1 MADTSTLGPRARF
14 PLGPFTPYDG
24 NPVLRPQ
31 RSTWESTNLYNPAA
45 AVVGEQVVLLYRA
58 HGEDLVSRIG
68 IATSD
73 DGRTFTREADPV
85 LEPEHDYEAKGCEDP
100 RLALIEDVWH
110 LTYTGFDGS
119 TALLCL
125 ATSTDLRTWTKH
137 GPMLPDF
144 DTWASSRWLPRIRPR
159 KPWNKAG
166 VIHSRKLCGKWW
178 MWFGEG
184 AIYAATS
191 DDLRTWTPVSDELHP
206 LHRPTPGRWDGDL
219 VEIGAPPVE
228 TEDGLL
234 VFLINAMQLQDLA
247 TRQVRYSCGQIA
259 VRADD
264 PGTLY
269 AATDEPWLAP
279 TTTEDQV
286 GLVSNVTFVQG
297 LVQFRDEWLAYYG
310 QADTTLAVATA
321 AAEQ

>member
-1 MADTSTLGPRARF
+1 VTAARF

-31 RSTWESTNLYNPAA
+31 GSSWESANLYNPAA
-45 AVVGEQVVLLYRA
+45 AVVEDRVVLLYRA
-58 HGEDLVSRIG
+58 HGDDLVSRIG

-73 DGRTFTREADPV
+73 DGRTFAREADPV

-100 RLALIEDVWH
+100 RLALIDGVWH
-110 LTYTGFDGS
+110 LTYTGFDGA

-125 ATSTDLRTWTKH
+125 ATSTDLRSWTKH

-144 DTWASSRWLPRIRPR
+144 DTWASSPLLSRVRAR

-166 VIHSRKLCGKWW
+166 VIHSRQLGGKWW

-191 DDLRTWTPVSDELHP
+191 DDLRTWTPVSDEQHP

-219 VEIGAPPVE
+219 VEIGAPPAE
-228 TEDGLL
+228 TDDGLL
-234 VFLINAMQLQDLA
+234 VFLTNAAQILDLEA
-247 TRQVRYSCGQIA
+247 RRVRYSCGQIA
-259 VRADD
+259 VSVDD
-264 PGTLY
+264 PRTLH
-269 AATDEPWLAP
+269 AATQEPWLTP
-279 TTTEDQV
+279 TTEEDQV
-286 GLVSNVTFVQG
+286 GLVGNVTFVQG
-297 LVQFRDEWLAYYG
+297 LVQLRGEWLAYYG
-310 QADTTLAVATA
+310 QADTTLALA
-321 AAEQ
+321 AAPAARP

>member
-1 MADTSTLGPRARF
+1 
-14 PLGPFTPYDG
+14 
-24 NPVLRPQ
+24 
-31 RSTWESTNLYNPAA
+31 
-45 AVVGEQVVLLYRA
+45 VVLLYRA
-58 HGEDLVSRIG
+58 HGDDLVSRIG

-73 DGRTFTREADPV
+73 DGRTFAREAEPV
-85 LEPEHDYEAKGCEDP
+85 LEPEHDYESKGCEDP
-100 RLALIEDVWH
+100 RLAHIEGVWH

-125 ATSTDLRTWTKH
+125 ATSPDLRSWTKH

-144 DTWASSRWLPRIRPR
+144 DTWAASPLLPAIRQR

-166 VIHSRKLCGKWW
+166 VIHSRRLGGKWW

-191 DDLRTWTPVSDELHP
+191 EDLRTWTPISDELEP

-228 TEDGLL
+228 TGDGLL
-234 VFLINAMQLQDLA
+234 VFLTNAAHLQDLEP
-247 TRQVRYSCGQIA
+247 RSVRYSCGQIA
-259 VRADD
+259 VRTDD

-269 AATDEPWLAP
+269 AATDEPWLTP
-279 TTTEDQV
+279 TTMEDKV
-286 GLVSNVTFVQG
+286 GLVGNVTFVQG
-297 LVQFRDEWLAYYG
+297 LVAFRGEWFAYYG

-321 AAEQ
+321 PIERVA